1 MRDATP
7 LLRLYGW
14 RRRRALE
21 RQDPVATQERELLRL
36 VRRAAGT
43 RFGRDHDFPR
53 IASVADFQARVPL
66 RRYEDFWDQYWR
78 RPFPRLDNVSWPGVV
93 PYFAVTSGT
102 TTGRTRYIPC
112 TREMVRANQRAAAD
126 VLVHHLARRPRSH
139 VFGGR
144 NFVLGGSTA
153 LVEEAPGVRS
163 GDVSG
168 IAAAEVP
175 RWAKSRYFPPPEL
188 ALIADWE
195 EKIAR
200 LGPLSLA
207 EDIRSLSGTPSW
219 LLVLLDALHALRPT
233 SAGRLVDYFP
243 RLELL
248 VHGGVD
254 FAPYRH
260 RFAELLRGG
269 HAELREVYPA
279 SEGFIAVADQGPVDG
294 LRAILDNGLFL
305 EFVPVEELDA
315 AAPIRHWTATLE
327 VGVNYAIALS
337 SCAGAWAYLL
347 GDTVR
352 ILSRDPT
359 RLRIT
364 GRTAYMLSA
373 FGEHLIGEEIETAV
387 AEAASAIGG
396 DVTDYAVGA
405 RYPARPGE
413 LGRHVFVVEFATPPP
428 TEAVSRFAR
437 TIDRSLSATN
447 DDYRAHRARGFGM
460 AEPEVRPVPPGTF
473 VQWMR
478 ARGQLGGQHKVP
490 RVITEAELFAGL
502 LRFIEER
509 AA

>member
-21 RQDPVATQERELLRL
+21 RQDPVATQERVLRRL

-43 RFGRDHDFPR
+43 RFGRDHDFAG
-53 IASVADFQARVPL
+53 IASVADFQSRAPL
-66 RRYEDFWDQYWR
+66 RRYEDFWELYWR
-78 RPFPRLDNVSWPGVV
+78 EPFPRLDNVSWPGVV

-102 TTGRTRYIPC
+102 TTGQTKYIPC
-112 TREMVRANQRAAAD
+112 TREMLRANGRAATD
-126 VLVHHLARRPRSH
+126 VLVHHLAQRPRSRI
-139 VFGGR
+139 FGGR
-144 NFVLGGSTA
+144 SFVLGGSMA
-153 LVEEAPGVRS
+153 LVEEAPGIHS
-163 GDVSG
+163 GDLSG
-168 IAAAEVP
+168 IAAADVP
-175 RWAKSRYFPPPEL
+175 RWARSRYFPPPEL

-200 LGPLSLA
+200 LGPASLA
-207 EDIRSLSGTPSW
+207 EDVRLLSGPPSW

-233 SAGRLVDYFP
+233 TAGRLVDYFP
-243 RLELL
+243 GLELL
-248 VHGGVD
+248 VHGGID

-279 SEGFIAVADQGPVDG
+279 SEGFIAVADKGPADG
-294 LRAILDNGLFL
+294 LRAMLDNGLFF

-315 AAPIRHWTATLE
+315 TTPTRHWIATLE
-327 VGVNYAIALS
+327 LGVNYAIALS

-352 ILSRDPT
+352 FVSRDPP
-359 RLRIT
+359 RLKIT

-387 AEAASAIGG
+387 AEAASAIGS

-405 RYPARPGE
+405 RYPERPGE
-413 LGRHVFVVEFATPPP
+413 LGRHVFVVELAPPP
-428 TEAVSRFAR
+428 PAEAVVLFAR
-437 TIDRSLSATN
+437 TIDRSLSAAN
-447 DDYRAHRARGFGM
+447 DDYRAHRAEGFGM
-460 AEPEVRPVPPGTF
+460 AEPEIRPVPHGTF
-473 VQWMR
+473 VRWMK
-478 ARGQLGGQHKVP
+478 ARGRLGGQHKVP
-490 RVITEAELFAGL
+490 RVITDAELFAGL
-502 LRFIEER
+502 LRFVEARR
-509 AA
+509 A